1 MDRMERFYKIN
12 YLLQDGKAVP
22 FRKLMEELQV
32 SPSTI
37 KRDLEYMQT
46 RFHAPIKWDRS
57 ARGYR
62 FFEQKG
68 PGPRYQLPGLWFNAS
83 EAHSLLTMQH
93 LLENIE
99 PGLLGQQLK
108 PLQSRLHD
116 ILGSADYS
124 IAEIKR
130 RIRII
135 HIASRK
141 AHLKNFEVVASAVLK
156 RKRLH
161 IKYFVRSRNEMTARD
176 ISPQRL
182 VHYRD
187 NWYLDAWCHLRKAV
201 QTFSVDAI
209 ENVVELDTSAK
220 KLSDAELDEI
230 LASGYGIFSGKNT
243 TMATLR
249 FNSIRARSIVLES
262 WHPSQKGRMESDGS
276 YVLQFPYS
284 DDRELI
290 GDILKFGADVEVI
303 NPPSL
308 RNRVREQLRQA
319 VVLYQ

>member
-12 YLLQDGKAVP
+12 YLLQDGKAIP
-22 FRKLMEELQV
+22 FKKLLDELQV

-37 KRDLEYMQT
+37 KRDLEYMKS
-46 RFHAPIKWDRS
+46 RFYAPIKWDRT

-99 PGLLGQQLK
+99 PGLLGQLK
-108 PLQSRLHD
+108 PLQDRLYA
-116 ILGSADYS
+116 ILGGKDYS
-124 IAEIKR
+124 VAEIQR

-141 AHLKNFEVVASAVLK
+141 AHLKHFDVVASAVLK

-201 QTFSVDAI
+201 LTFSVDAI
-209 ENVVELDTSAK
+209 ENVVQLNTVAK
-220 KLSDAELDEI
+220 KLSDTELDEI
-230 LASGYGIFSGKNT
+230 LASGYGIFSGKST

-249 FNSIRARSIVLES
+249 FNAKRARSIVMES
-262 WHPSQKGRMESDGS
+262 WHPRQQGRMENDGS
-276 YVLQFPYS
+276 YVLEFPYS

-290 GDILKFGADVEVI
+290 GDILKFGADVEVL

-308 RNRVREQLRQA
+308 RNRVCEQLRQA
-319 VVLYQ
+319 AVIYQ

>member
-1 MDRMERFYKIN
+1 MDRMERFFKIN
-12 YLLQDGKAVP
+12 YLLQDGNAIP
-22 FRKLMEELQV
+22 FKRLREELQV

-46 RFHAPIKWDRS
+46 RFNAPIKWDRA

-62 FFEQKG
+62 LVEQKG
-68 PGPRYQLPGLWFNAS
+68 PGPRYQLPGVWFNAS

-99 PGLLGQQLK
+99 PGLLGRQIK
-108 PLQSRLHD
+108 PLEKRLRD
-116 ILGSADYS
+116 ILGSTDHS
-124 IAEIKR
+124 IAEIQR

-141 AHLKNFEVVASAVLK
+141 AHLKHFEVVASAVLR
-156 RKRLH
+156 RKKLR
-161 IKYFVRSRNEMTARD
+161 INYFVRSRNELTERD

-187 NWYLDAWCHLRKAV
+187 NWYLDAWCHLRNALL
-201 QTFSVDAI
+201 TFSVDA
-209 ENVVELDTSAK
+209 VEKVSPLNAVAK
-220 KLSDAELDEI
+220 KISETELDEI
-230 LASGYGIFSGKNT
+230 LASGYGIFSGKQT
-243 TMATLR
+243 TIATLR
-249 FNSIRARSIVLES
+249 FSSRRARAIEKES
-262 WHPSQKGRMESDGS
+262 WHPKQQGYFESDGS

-290 GDILKFGADVEVI
+290 GDILRFGPEVEVI
-303 NPPSL
+303 NPSSL
-308 RNRVREQLRQA
+308 RDRVIEQLRQ
-319 VVLYQ
+319 VVAMYQ

>member
-12 YLLQDGKAVP
+12 NLLQDGKAIP
-22 FRKLMEELQV
+22 FRKLLDELQV
-32 SPSTI
+32 SSSTI

-46 RFHAPIKWDRS
+46 RFYAPIKWDRV

-62 FFEQKG
+62 FVEQKS
-68 PGPRYQLPGLWFNAS
+68 PGPRYLLPGLWFSAS

-99 PGLLGQQLK
+99 PGLLGQKIK
-108 PLQSRLHD
+108 PLENRLHD
-116 ILGSADYS
+116 ILGSTDHS
-124 IAEIKR
+124 IAEIQR
-130 RIRII
+130 RIRIL

-141 AHLKNFEVVASAVLK
+141 AHLKHFEVVASAVLK
-156 RKRLH
+156 RRRLH
-161 IKYFVRSRNEMTARD
+161 IKYFVRSRNELTERD

-201 QTFSVDAI
+201 LTFSVDAI
-209 ENVVELDTSAK
+209 ENVTLLSTTAK
-220 KLSDAELDEI
+220 KISETELDEI
-230 LASGYGIFSGKNT
+230 LASGYGIFSGKKT
-243 TMATLR
+243 TIATLR
-249 FNSIRARSIVLES
+249 FNSPCARSIVKES
-262 WHPSQKGRMESDGS
+262 WHPKQQGQIENDGS

-290 GDILKFGADVEVI
+290 GDILKFGSEVEVI

-308 RNRVREQLRQA
+308 RNRVIEQLRQA
-319 VVLYQ
+319 AAIYQ